1 MSNDFNYVV
10 QLAKELA
17 PKLRQFSEV
26 YEEVERVT
34 LPSELTM
41 EERYQLNVLLSVSE
55 KMNDVSHTLI
65 GMVKPVRVLG
75 HLKKND
81 ETGRYEVDGISLSSG
96 YPVEYLSE
104 EEQCFIPSRI
114 EHNGDDYYIVGLGR
128 EESIDGVYVRI
139 KKD

>member
-41 EERYQLNVLLSVSE
+41 EERYQLNVLLSVGE
-55 KMNDVSHTLI
+55 KLNDVSHTLI

-81 ETGRYEVDGISLSSG
+81 ETGRYEIDGISLSSG
-96 YPVEYLSE
+96 SPVEYLSE
-104 EEQCFIPSRI
+104 EEGCFIPSRI